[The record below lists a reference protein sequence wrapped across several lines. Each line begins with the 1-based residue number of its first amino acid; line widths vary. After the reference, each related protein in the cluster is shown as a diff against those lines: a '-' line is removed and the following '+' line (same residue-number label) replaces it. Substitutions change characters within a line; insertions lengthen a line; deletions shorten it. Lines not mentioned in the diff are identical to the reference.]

1 MTDKSVLEE
10 LAKLLKP
17 VAESLAGIDRSLA
30 LLADLQLA
38 TEFEPDAERRNEI
51 YAQIDTARE
60 ADDAAYDVLM
70 KAQEARQVVSSLG
83 YDQLVKAG
91 RADEAKELAEPITA
105 AMNGRLATSKQYTN
119 LQDAFPA
126 LGRIHRRRQ
135 A

>member
-1 MTDKSVLEE
+1 MADKSVIEE

-38 TEFEPDAERRNEI
+38 TEFEPDAEKRNEI
-51 YAQIDTARE
+51 YAQIDAARE

-91 RADEAKELAEPITA
+91 RADEAQELAGPITA
-105 AMNGRLATSKQYTN
+105 AMNGRLATSKHFTN

-126 LGRIHRRRQ
+126 LARIHRRRQ